1 MKSQIKIFIAL
12 LLSAVLLQPAAAVG
26 DPRSVSA
33 VEPPARERQV
43 TILRKQVLAN
53 LIADAV
59 RLDKIE
65 ASQLEEIRE
74 KRQELADGSYVLFLK
89 VHDLQ
94 YKFKMS
100 PEGKVISFGRTF
112 EWWEI
117 VLYGIGLVALGFAA
131 GSAASK

>member
-1 MKSQIKIFIAL
+1 MKYHKIILAAL
-12 LLSAVLLQPAAAVG
+12 LLTGFLSPSLVAAPAN
-26 DPRSVSA
+26 
-33 VEPPARERQV
+33 PPERDRQV

-53 LIADAV
+53 LIADAE
-59 RLDKIE
+59 RLEKIE
-65 ASQLEEIRE
+65 ASDLQEIRE

>member
-1 MKSQIKIFIAL
+1 MKTFSAL
-12 LLSAVLLQPAAAVG
+12 LVGLLLAGSVSLLSAATPAN
-26 DPRSVSA
+26 
-33 VEPPARERQV
+33 PPERERQV

-53 LIADAV
+53 LIADAE
-59 RLDKIE
+59 RLEKIE
-65 ASQLEEIRE
+65 ASELEEIRE

-117 VLYGIGLVALGFAA
+117 ALYGLGLVALGFAA

>member
-1 MKSQIKIFIAL
+1 MKSIFMKTLLAL
-12 LLSAVLLQPAAAVG
+12 LAGLLLAGSVSLLSAATPAN
-26 DPRSVSA
+26 
-33 VEPPARERQV
+33 PPERERQV

-53 LIADAV
+53 LIADAE
-59 RLDKIE
+59 RLEKIE
-65 ASQLEEIRE
+65 ASELEEIRE

-117 VLYGIGLVALGFAA
+117 ALYGLGLVALGFAA

>member
-1 MKSQIKIFIAL
+1 MKTLLAL
-12 LLSAVLLQPAAAVG
+12 LAGLLLAGSVSLLSAATPAN
-26 DPRSVSA
+26 
-33 VEPPARERQV
+33 PPERERQV

-53 LIADAV
+53 LIADAE
-59 RLDKIE
+59 RLEKIE
-65 ASQLEEIRE
+65 ASELEEIRE

-117 VLYGIGLVALGFAA
+117 ALYGLGLVALGFAA

>member
-1 MKSQIKIFIAL
+1 MKSIFMKTLLAL
-12 LLSAVLLQPAAAVG
+12 LVGLLLAGSVSLLSAATPVN
-26 DPRSVSA
+26 
-33 VEPPARERQV
+33 PPERERQV

-53 LIADAV
+53 LIADAE
-59 RLDKIE
+59 RLEKIE
-65 ASQLEEIRE
+65 ASELEEIRE

-117 VLYGIGLVALGFAA
+117 ALYGLGLVALGFAA

>member
-1 MKSQIKIFIAL
+1 MNHFFMKTFSAL
-12 LLSAVLLQPAAAVG
+12 LVGLLLAGSVSLLSAATPAN
-26 DPRSVSA
+26 
-33 VEPPARERQV
+33 PPERERQV

-53 LIADAV
+53 LIADAE
-59 RLDKIE
+59 RLEKIE
-65 ASQLEEIRE
+65 AAQLEEIRE

-112 EWWEI
+112 DWWEI
-117 VLYGIGLVALGFAA
+117 ALYGLGLVALGFAA